1 MAHSGKAEPVAAR
14 GDGLLPVH
22 LKPPLQARALGFVED
37 RMSIAFE
44 FGQRGQVSWTQRRDD
59 STVT

>member
-22 LKPPLQARALGFVED
+22 LKPPLQARALGFVERSHEHSLRIRAEGTGVLD
-37 RMSIAFE
+37 ATE
-44 FGQRGQVSWTQRRDD
+44 G
-59 STVT
+59 